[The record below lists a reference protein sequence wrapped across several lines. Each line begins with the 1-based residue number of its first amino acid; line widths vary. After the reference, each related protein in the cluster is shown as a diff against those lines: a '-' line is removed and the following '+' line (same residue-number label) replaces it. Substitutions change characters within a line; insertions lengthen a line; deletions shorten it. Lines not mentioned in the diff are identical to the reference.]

1 MNFLIIGANSEISR
15 AFINY
20 CHQKNHKTFLVSR
33 NKDLKENH
41 KNVLIVEDYLNDYEK
56 ILDFVNDEK
65 NLFVLFFNGA
75 LYENRP
81 IRIPTK
87 EEIEFTKNV
96 NFHIPYKLFEA
107 LSTSNLMIEKFVFLS
122 SMAALRLRKKNYIY
136 GEYKRKLEEYVLSKS
151 YNGNILIYRFGKVFT
166 NMSLGHTTPPFS
178 LTSQQA
184 AEKIYK
190 NLKKKNIVYP
200 SLGLRLVALLINLTP
215 SYIFRKLKI

>member
-1 MNFLIIGANSEISR
+1 M
-15 AFINY
+15 
-20 CHQKNHKTFLVSR
+20 
-33 NKDLKENH
+33 KESYQS
-41 KNVLIVEDYLNDYEK
+41 VLIVEDYLNDYEK

-65 NLFVLFFNGA
+65 NLFVLFFNGV

-81 IRIPTK
+81 IQIPTK

-107 LSTSNLMIEKFVFLS
+107 LSTSNLEIEKFVFLS
-122 SMAALRLRKKNYIY
+122 SMAALRLREKNYIY
-136 GEYKRKLEEYVLSKS
+136 GEYKRKLEEHVLSKS
-151 YNGNILIYRFGKVFT
+151 YKGNILIYRFGKVFT
-166 NMSLGHTTPPFS
+166 NMSLGHLTPPFS

-190 NLKKKNIVYP
+190 NLKKNNIVYP

-215 SYIFRKLKI
+215 SYIFRRLKI